1 VFDHRQAIDDGPV
14 YPSAIREKEEKSS
27 MIKISTQ
34 NTFQVEILLK
44 LWIEETTLVSAFLD
58 YQYSL
63 ELNQTLK

>member
-1 VFDHRQAIDDGPV
+1 VFGHPQAIGDGPV

-27 MIKISTQ
+27 MTKISTQ

-44 LWIEETTLVSAFLD
+44 LWNEETTLVSAFLD

-63 ELNQTLK
+63 DLK

>member
-1 VFDHRQAIDDGPV
+1 MFGHPQAIGDGPV

-27 MIKISTQ
+27 MTKIPTQ

-44 LWIEETTLVSAFLD
+44 LWNEETTLVSAFLD

-63 ELNQTLK
+63 DLK

>member
-1 VFDHRQAIDDGPV
+1 MFGHPQAIGDGPV

-27 MIKISTQ
+27 MTKISTQ

-44 LWIEETTLVSAFLD
+44 LWNEETTLVSAFLD

-63 ELNQTLK
+63 ELK

>member
-1 VFDHRQAIDDGPV
+1 MFGHPQAIGDGPV

-27 MIKISTQ
+27 MTKISTQ

-44 LWIEETTLVSAFLD
+44 LWNEETTLVSAFLD

-63 ELNQTLK
+63 DLK